1 MRHIRK
7 PKGNDSA
14 CVGLAFAMA
23 AGLTWEEMVELVGHD
38 GTETFKG
45 KPVGF
50 HPQEIMFKLRT
61 RPNRPIKFCEYHLV
75 PMSNIKGGVYRLT
88 DNTAERLEWF
98 ERWLTETRG
107 VIRMAVPGKFFVH
120 AVAYDKGMFYDSSL
134 KTPCRYEVHP
144 LVHYPTEI
152 YIMES

>member
-23 AGLTWEEMVELVGHD
+23 AGLTWREMVKLVGHD
-38 GTETFKG
+38 GTEMFNG
-45 KPVGF
+45 YPRGF

-61 RPNRPIKFCEYHLV
+61 QLSRPVKFCEYHLV
-75 PMSNIKGGVYRLT
+75 PMSNVKGEVYRLT
-88 DNTAERLEWF
+88 DNTASRLEQF
-98 ERWLTETRG
+98 KRWINETRG
-107 VIRMAVPGKFFVH
+107 VVRVLVPGKFFVH
-120 AVAYDKGMFYDSSL
+120 AVAYDKGIIYDSSL
-134 KTPCRYEVHP
+134 ETPYRYEVHP
-144 LVHYPTEI
+144 LVHCPTEI